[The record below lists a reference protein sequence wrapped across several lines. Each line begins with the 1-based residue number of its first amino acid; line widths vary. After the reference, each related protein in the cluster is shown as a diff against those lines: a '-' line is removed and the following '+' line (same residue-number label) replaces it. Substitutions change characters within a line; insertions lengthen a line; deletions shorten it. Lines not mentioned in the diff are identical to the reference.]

1 MLALYIQVFIF
12 RYVVIIIRENDPI
25 NLKRAKKKSMGMLS
39 EKKGK
44 GEKIYNYI
52 LIKIKYWDKKKL
64 SI

>member
-1 MLALYIQVFIF
+1 MLSLYIQVFIF

-25 NLKRAKKKSMGMLS
+25 NLKRAKNKSMGTLR

-44 GEKIYNYI
+44 GEKRYSYI
-52 LIKIKYWDKKKL
+52 LIKIKYWEKKKL